1 MSYLNNLRTCRPGHG
16 AISYGVLVIDA
27 ILVWEPPTKSAG
39 TFDSS
44 APFGDGKLGAAMSPS
59 PPITI
64 AAVSFFLDVLCPE
77 MSFRAFT
84 HVPFQSEIFEFRR
97 SCLAPMAVRIEVDV
111 EVAIGARVQ
120 STSVVLELA
129 RGDVATLAVGN
140 CWSAPDRDGLN
151 MVVGERRKPTSSA
164 QYTMRQRPGNK
175 SALW

>member
-77 MSFRAFT
+77 ISFRAFT

-111 EVAIGARVQ
+111 EVAIGARVR
-120 STSVVLELA
+120 SDVSGWNWRAGMSRLWLMAIAGA
-129 RGDVATLAVGN
+129 RQIV
-140 CWSAPDRDGLN
+140 
-151 MVVGERRKPTSSA
+151 MV
-164 QYTMRQRPGNK
+164 
-175 SALW
+175 